1 MPREQFSNNFNQE
14 KKTLGKESL
23 QEEYTRLKQEV
34 AELNKSLNE
43 QQKEFR
49 GENAPTADF
58 YAAHAL
64 VDHKTKRLKEIEAQ
78 LREK

>member
-1 MPREQFSNNFNQE
+1 M
-14 KKTLGKESL
+14 GKESL

>member
-1 MPREQFSNNFNQE
+1 MPREQFSSNFNKE
-14 KKTLGKESL
+14 ERALGKESL
-23 QEEYTRLKQEV
+23 QEEYRRLTREV
-34 AELNKSLNE
+34 AELNKELTE

-64 VDHKTKRLKEIEAQ
+64 VEYKNKRLKEIEAQ

>member
-1 MPREQFSNNFNQE
+1 MPKEQFSNDFNKRE
-14 KKTLGKESL
+14 ETLGKESL
-23 QEEYTRLKQEV
+23 QEEYARLKQEV

-43 QQKEFR
+43 QQKEFS

-58 YAAHAL
+58 YATRAIAEQ
-64 VDHKTKRLKEIEAQ
+64 KIKRLKEIEAQ